1 MTVPLAGS
9 CCQVIR
15 DLRVIFRFHNKK
27 KEEMSTIGRQVNH
40 VLFTARLTLLHF
52 DERNIEVGRV
62 HVVRTVLM
70 TQRPKPLR
78 TRQ

>member
-1 MTVPLAGS
+1 
-9 CCQVIR
+9 
-15 DLRVIFRFHNKK
+15 
-27 KEEMSTIGRQVNH
+27 MSLDH

-52 DERNIEVGRV
+52 DEGNIEIGRV

-78 TRQ
+78 TWQ

>member
-1 MTVPLAGS
+1 
-9 CCQVIR
+9 
-15 DLRVIFRFHNKK
+15 
-27 KEEMSTIGRQVNH
+27 MSLDH

>member
-27 KEEMSTIGRQVNH
+27 KEEMSTIGRQVNREEDH
-40 VLFTARLTLLHF
+40 EDLQILDLL
-52 DERNIEVGRV
+52 DE
-62 HVVRTVLM
+62 
-70 TQRPKPLR
+70 
-78 TRQ
+78 